1 MQIAEFN
8 GVIPGRI
15 LDIISKK
22 GLKQCSVAEKAG
34 MKPNELYAILAN
46 RRIIKSCEIKPL
58 ADALEVEVN
67 ELFKTEWGEGN
78 VVWNRN

>member
-8 GVIPGRI
+8 GVLPKQIAN
-15 LDIISKK
+15 IISIK

-34 MKPNELYAILAN
+34 MKPSELYSILSN

-58 ADALEVEVN
+58 ADALGVEVN
-67 ELFKTEWGEGN
+67 ELFKTN
-78 VVWNRN
+78 